1 MSKAGEID
9 RLTKLIRPDI
19 GIITNVGEAHI
30 ENFNNLQGI
39 AHAKGEII
47 NNIKEGGTII
57 LNRDDSFLIFC
68 KKSKIQNLKIVS
80 FGKNKKSDVCAIEK
94 NFIKNNNSINVK
106 IDHQIFSLK
115 TRNLNI
121 YNILS
126 SIAL

>member
-47 NNIKEGGTII
+47 NNIKKAEQ
-57 LNRDDSFLIFC
+57 LF
-68 KKSKIQNLKIVS
+68 
-80 FGKNKKSDVCAIEK
+80 
-94 NFIKNNNSINVK
+94 
-106 IDHQIFSLK
+106 
-115 TRNLNI
+115 
-121 YNILS
+121 
-126 SIAL
+126 